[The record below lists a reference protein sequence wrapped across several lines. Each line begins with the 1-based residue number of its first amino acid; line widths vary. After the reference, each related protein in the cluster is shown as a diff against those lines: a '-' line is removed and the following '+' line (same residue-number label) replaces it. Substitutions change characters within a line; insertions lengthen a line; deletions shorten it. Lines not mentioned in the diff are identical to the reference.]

1 VQTLLRPTQTPTD
14 PELFQ
19 PKTQKHLLP
28 QTNQNKSRDA
38 REAHSIGSS
47 VEQESLHQ
55 QAQQTIEEARMV
67 LPGIQALFGFQLMA
81 VFNNR
86 FQELTPSEQYIH
98 FSSLLLVALAIALI
112 MTPAAYHRLVERE
125 TVSHT
130 FIDLSSSLIAVAMIP
145 LMAALTLEVL
155 LVGRLILGSGWASI
169 GAAGVTFAVF
179 AFLWFVYPFLKKQ
192 PRRLTRLTRAK
203 TH

>member
-1 VQTLLRPTQTPTD
+1 
-14 PELFQ
+14 
-19 PKTQKHLLP
+19 
-28 QTNQNKSRDA
+28 
-38 REAHSIGSS
+38 
-47 VEQESLHQ
+47 VEHESLHQ

-125 TVSHT
+125 TVSHA
-130 FIDLSSSLIAVAMIP
+130 FIDLSSSLIAVVMIP
-145 LMAALTLEVL
+145 LMLAIALEVL
-155 LVGRLILGSGWASI
+155 LVGRLILGGGWFSI
-169 GAAGVTFAVF
+169 GIAGVTLIVF
-179 AFLWFVYPFLKKQ
+179 AFLWFGYPFLKRN
-192 PRRLTRLTRAK
+192 PERLTRLIRAK
-203 TH
+203 PD